1 MKIMTLVACLLAISS
16 CWAPLAVTQAADSKE
31 SIRVVEHVRMV
42 TVKPSFEIRPVSES
56 RLNVRDTVD
65 VIENDY
71 AVSTVKV
78 HRDGSIDHSLSSK
91 PQILETEMDIPV
103 TSVDTSRTSISQERV
118 EVPVYVEMEISWWQ
132 KTLIY
137 GGAISTAILLSII
150 ILTLIKKK

>member
-91 PQILETEMDIPV
+91 PRTLEVEMEVPV
-103 TSVDTSRTSISQERV
+103 ASADTTRSLSTSECI
-118 EVPVYVEMEISWWQ
+118 EVPVYVEKQFDWWQ

-137 GGAISTAILLSII
+137 AGAASLLILLSTI
-150 ILTLIKKK
+150 ILRLIKKQ